1 MNTAL
6 GEWKEKVEE
15 VAFESK
21 VQRNCDEI
29 SQKKD
34 DVGQIQAG
42 LKMVERVGHRLVRKN
57 QET

>member
-6 GEWKEKVEE
+6 GEGKEKVEN

-21 VQRNCDEI
+21 VQRNCDKIGHKE
-29 SQKKD
+29 D

-42 LKMVERVGHRLVRKN
+42 LKVVECVGHRLVRKN